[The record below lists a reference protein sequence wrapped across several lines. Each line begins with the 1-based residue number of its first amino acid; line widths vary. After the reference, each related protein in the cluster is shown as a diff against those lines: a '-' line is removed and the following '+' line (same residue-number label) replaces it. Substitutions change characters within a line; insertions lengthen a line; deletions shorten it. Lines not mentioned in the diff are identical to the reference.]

1 MALVT
6 DRKEEIHDG
15 HTTEARTNGD
25 ILVERA
31 PRLPPQGTRVRWQGV
46 LSGLVVAIGVLLLL
60 GTLGLAIGVTA
71 LGDPRAATGETAA
84 GLGIGGGVWAFI
96 TLLVAV
102 GLGGLVSTTVTNRPD
117 RAGAVLQGA
126 LVWTLCSLCI
136 VWMLASGISLGL
148 SGLFGAMSGLA
159 QSATTAVA
167 AGGGDLVQ
175 ALGLHDATQVI
186 TRLDDPATA
195 ATLAT
200 ATGMSTEEATAAL
213 GNLRTRV
220 DTVRDDPAQVTAEV
234 RAFMAQYAERA
245 KQQALAAAA
254 AAQRGA
260 KTGAWMTVGVLVVS
274 LGVAIA
280 GALGGVPSVRR
291 RGRGPM
297 VEAQS

>member
-1 MALVT
+1 MT
-6 DRKEEIHDG
+6 DRREETLEAR
-15 HTTEARTNGD
+15 TTEVRTNGD
-25 ILVERA
+25 TLIERP
-31 PRLPPQGTRVRWQGV
+31 PRRELRRPRVRWTGV
-46 LSGLVVAIGVLLLL
+46 LSGLVVTFGVLVLL
-60 GTLGLAIGVTA
+60 GTLGLAVGVTA

-102 GLGGLVSTTVTNRPD
+102 GLGGLVSTTVTNRSD
-117 RAGAVLQGA
+117 RAGAVLHGA
-126 LVWTLCSLCI
+126 LVWTLCSVGIIWL
-136 VWMLASGISLGL
+136 LASGISLGL
-148 SGLFGAMSGLA
+148 GGLFGAMSGLA

-175 ALGLHDATQVI
+175 ALGLHDSTQVI
-186 TRLDDPATA
+186 TRLNDPATA

-213 GNLRTRV
+213 ETLRARV

-234 RAFMAQYAERA
+234 RTFMAQYAERA

-254 AAQRGA
+254 TAQRGA
-260 KTGAWMTVGVLVVS
+260 KTGAWMTFGVMVVS

-280 GALGGVPSVRR
+280 GAMAGVPSIRR
-291 RGRGPM
+291 RGRRPM
-297 VEAQS
+297 VEARG